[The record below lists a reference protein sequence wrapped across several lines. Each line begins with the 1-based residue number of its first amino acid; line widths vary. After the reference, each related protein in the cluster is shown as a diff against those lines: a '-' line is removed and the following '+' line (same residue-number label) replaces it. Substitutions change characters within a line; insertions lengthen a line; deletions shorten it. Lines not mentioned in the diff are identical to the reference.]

1 MTRPMALPLPMTDLD
16 SLRRRVRALGEDR
29 PAVYR
34 MLDPAGR
41 VLYVGKAKRL
51 KTRLLSYFRAHFPED
66 KAARILYAAHDIN
79 WDYVP
84 SDFAAHV
91 TELRQIQKYR
101 PAYNV
106 QLNRR
111 RRVAFVGLTA
121 GPAPKLTV
129 TGDTSRGD
137 LRRYGPI
144 PSPSRAREAIRELND
159 LLGLRDCR
167 DRMPI
172 VYAGQG
178 DLFSPERQAACH
190 RYEFGTCLG
199 PCAGLVEE
207 FAYRQRAATAA
218 AFLEGR
224 TIQPLDRVVEE
235 MTACSDRGD
244 FQAAVRW
251 RERFEHLEW
260 FMGAMARARSAIDL
274 LSFVYRDPG
283 TFGDDRAYLI
293 RRGVIRATFPWPET
307 PIEQEAFRAVV
318 AEELTGPEPG
328 PGPIPSATLDETI
341 LLLSWFRKHP
351 EHLRKTEPIDSWAD
365 GASGGATGRP
375 APESGGVAP
384 G

>member
-1 MTRPMALPLPMTDLD
+1 MTATMALALPMTDLE
-16 SLRRRVRALGEDR
+16 SLRRRVKALAEDR
-29 PAVYR
+29 PGVYR
-34 MLDPAGR
+34 MVDPAGR

-51 KTRLLSYFRAHFPED
+51 KTRVLSYFRAHYPED
-66 KAARILYAAHDIN
+66 KAARILYAASDIT
-79 WDYVP
+79 WEYVP
-84 SDFAAHV
+84 SEFAAHV

-106 QLNRR
+106 QMNRR

-121 GPAPKLTV
+121 GPAPKLTL
-129 TGDTSRGD
+129 TADTVRDD

-144 PSPSRAREAIRELND
+144 PSPSRAREAIRTLND

-178 DLFSPERQAACH
+178 DLFSKEQQAACH
-190 RYEFGTCLG
+190 RFEFGTCLG

-224 TIQPLDRVVEE
+224 TIQPLDRVVAE
-235 MTACSDRGD
+235 MTACAENGEYE
-244 FQAAVRW
+244 AAVRW

-260 FMGAMARARSAIDL
+260 FMGTMARARSAIEL

-307 PIEQEAFRAVV
+307 PIEEEAFRAVV
-318 AEELTGPEPG
+318 TEEVAGPEPG

-351 EHLRKTEPIDSWAD
+351 EHLRRTEPIEDWLQTC
-365 GASGGATGRP
+365 SGN
-375 APESGGVAP
+375 
-384 G
+384 